1 LDRSNRLTINE
12 LTLSGQLAARNALR
26 YTPAGVPIL
35 TFSVAHQSRQSEAGA
50 DRDVG
55 IEMACVAVE
64 TEAKTIAAAPLGIG
78 LKLAGFLAPKGKH
91 SRQVV
96 LHVNEIEFLEGVSDA
111 PTQQRP

>member
-1 LDRSNRLTINE
+1 LDRSNRLT
-12 LTLSGQLAARNALR
+12 LSGVLAARNALR
-26 YTPAGVPIL
+26 YTPAGVPVL
-35 TFSVAHQSRQSEAGA
+35 TFSVAHRSRQREAGA

-64 TEAKTIAAAPLGIG
+64 AEARAIAAAPLGIG

-91 SRQVV
+91 SRQLV
-96 LHVNEIEFLEGVSDA
+96 LHVNEIEFLEGVSNA

>member
-1 LDRSNRLTINE
+1 MDRSNRV
-12 LTLSGQLAARNALR
+12 TLSGQLAARDALR
-26 YTPAGVPIL
+26 YTPAGVAML
-35 TFSVAHQSRQSEAGA
+35 GFSVAHQSRQTEAGA

-64 TEAKTIAAAPLGIG
+64 AEAKAIASAPLGIG

-91 SRQVV
+91 SRQLV

>member
-1 LDRSNRLTINE
+1 MDRSNRLT
-12 LTLSGQLAARNALR
+12 LSGELAARNALR
-26 YTPAGVPIL
+26 YTPAGVPVL

-64 TEAKTIAAAPLGIG
+64 DEARAIAAAPLGIG

-91 SRQVV
+91 SRQLV
-96 LHVNEIEFLEGVSDA
+96 LHVNEIEFLEGVSNA